1 MNTGIKTIPL
11 DTSDAFVAL
20 HARRNFI
27 LNVIE
32 GGLFMFGM
40 NMVSSYTVLPYFVKQ
55 FSNQQ
60 WHQGL
65 IPAIANIGWL
75 LPGLFVAPLIA
86 HMWTRKPVTMVITV
100 LERIPWLILGL
111 WLLLGDAL
119 DATTTL
125 ALFFSLYALFMVSA
139 GANAVPWQDFISRII
154 PEKSWGTF
162 FGMQSGVGSLLGVA
176 GAAVATQILANKP
189 FTLWGW
195 QLIGA
200 YPFPQNIGVLS
211 LGCFVVMAIS
221 YLFLAFSIEPRV
233 EPHPEKQ
240 SFWSLLRDMPSLL
253 RNDRAFLIY
262 LVAFAFLSLALMGQS
277 FVTAAALVRF
287 QVSGSTVGTFTVVLL
302 ASQALGNFGLGT
314 LADRWGRRRVLIFVA
329 LLGMVSL
336 LLPWLATSEA
346 WFYPVFVLG
355 GIALGGMQPANTA
368 MVFSFAPAEKRAN
381 YIALANSFNV
391 PVMAGAPLVAG
402 WLAGQYGYNVLFA
415 MLASAGLLSAVLLKW
430 WVASRD

>member
-1 MNTGIKTIPL
+1 MNTGTKTIPL
-11 DTSDAFVAL
+11 DTSDAFVML
-20 HARRNFI
+20 YARRNFI

-55 FSNQQ
+55 FSDQQ

-65 IPAIANIGWL
+65 IPAIANVGWL

-86 HMWTRKPVTMVITV
+86 HLWTRKPITMIITII
-100 LERIPWLILGL
+100 ERIPWLVLGL
-111 WLLLGDAL
+111 WLVLGNTL
-119 DATTTL
+119 DATMTL
-125 ALFFSLYALFMVSA
+125 AVFFSLYALFMLSA

-154 PEKSWGTF
+154 PQKSWGTF

-189 FTLWGW
+189 FVLWGW
-195 QLIGA
+195 QLVGA
-200 YPFPQNIGVLS
+200 YPFPQNIGILS
-211 LGCFVVMAIS
+211 LICFVVMAIS

-233 EPHPEKQ
+233 EPHPQKQ
-240 SFWSLLRDMPSLL
+240 AFWALLRDVPSLL
-253 RNDRAFLIY
+253 RNDRAFLMY
-262 LVAFAFLSLALMGQS
+262 LIAFGFLSLALMGQS

-287 QVSGSTVGTFTVVLL
+287 QVSGSTVGTFTIVLL

-314 LADRWGRRRVLIFVA
+314 LADRWGRRRVLILVA
-329 LLGMVSL
+329 ILGMASL
-336 LLPWLATSEA
+336 LLPWFATSEA
-346 WFYPVFVLG
+346 WFYAVFVLG
-355 GIALGGMQPANTA
+355 GIALGGAQPANTA
-368 MVFSFAPAEKRAN
+368 MMFSFAPAEKRAS

-391 PVMAGAPLVAG
+391 PVLAGAPILAG
-402 WLAGQYGYNVLFA
+402 WLAGQYSYNVLFVL
-415 MLASAGLLSAVLLKW
+415 LAGAGLVSAVLLKW